1 MAVGGIGGGGGKGRA
16 GRSNGASR
24 AGSTPKTGRK
34 TFSGT
39 VETSK
44 PVESASPSAAS
55 SRLGAIDP
63 ISTHALD
70 LARKLRNGEIA
81 SPAEATKQLISDI
94 LEEKLRI
101 ESKALASTIADALL
115 DDPRLKLALE
125 RLWSRED

>member
-1 MAVGGIGGGGGKGRA
+1 MGVGGIRRGGGKGRA
-16 GRSNGASR
+16 GGSNGASR
-24 AGSTPKTGRK
+24 AGPTPKTGRK
-34 TFSGT
+34 TFNGK
-39 VETSK
+39 VDKSK

-55 SRLGAIDP
+55 GRLGAIDP
-63 ISTHALD
+63 LSTHALD
-70 LARKLRNGEIA
+70 LARKLKNGEIA
-81 SPAEATKQLISDI
+81 TRAEATKQLVCDI